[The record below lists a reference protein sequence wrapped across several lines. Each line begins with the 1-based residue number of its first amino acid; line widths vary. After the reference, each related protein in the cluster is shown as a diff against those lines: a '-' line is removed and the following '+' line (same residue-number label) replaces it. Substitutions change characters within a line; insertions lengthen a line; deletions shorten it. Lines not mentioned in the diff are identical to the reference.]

1 MLGLVDGNNF
11 FVSCER
17 VFNPRLQGKPVAVL
31 SNNDGCVVSRS
42 NEFKAL
48 NIPMGTP
55 YFQLK
60 PIVKTHGLVLLSSN
74 YELYADLS
82 RRVISALQEFAGDVI
97 QYSIDEAFIVGFP
110 VPDDQLED
118 YGKTIRKAILQW
130 LGIPTGIG
138 FAPTKTLAKIA
149 NHIGKKSPSG
159 VFVMPADTRPI
170 LERLPLDEVWGIG
183 HRLAPK
189 LQALGYRSA
198 WQLASRAPGDI
209 RDEFGVNLARTV
221 LELQGI
227 SAIPDDDPEALSQ
240 SISCSRSFGHP
251 VTAFAELAES
261 VAHYTAKSAEKLRHE
276 RQTARGL
283 NIYFQYFP
291 EYEPAVLSGGYTS
304 TTVMFPRPLDD
315 TATILKTIT
324 PHLPRLFLPKRRY
337 KKSGVVFFGL
347 EPRDKP
353 QGELFAADTPPDAS
367 RLSQTVDSINRRFGR
382 GTLFSLSEGIDRAWA
397 MKRELM
403 TPAYTTRWN
412 QLLEVK

>member
-17 VFNPRLQGKPVAVL
+17 VFNPKLQGRPVAVL

-48 NIPMGTP
+48 NIAMGTP
-55 YFQLK
+55 YFELK
-60 PIVKTHGLVLLSSN
+60 PLVKPYGLILLSSN

-82 RRVISALQEFAGDVI
+82 RRVISTLQEFASEVN
-97 QYSIDEAFIVGFP
+97 QYSIDEAFISGFP

-118 YGKTIRKAILQW
+118 YGKTIRKAVLQW

-149 NHIGKKSPSG
+149 NHIGKKTPSG
-159 VFVMPADTRPI
+159 VFVMPADPRPI
-170 LERLPLDEVWGIG
+170 LEKLPLDEVWGIG

-189 LQALGYRSA
+189 LGTRGYRNV
-198 WQLASRAPGDI
+198 WQLAYRNPGDI

-221 LELQGI
+221 LELQGTP
-227 SAIPDDDPEALSQ
+227 AIPDDDSDALSQ

-251 VTAFAELAES
+251 VTVFAELAES
-261 VAHYTAKSAEKLRHE
+261 VAHYTAKAAEKLRHE
-276 RQTARGL
+276 RQTARGI
-283 NIYFQYFP
+283 NIYFQYYP
-291 EYEPAVLSGGYTS
+291 EYAPVVLGGGYTS
-304 TTVMFPRPLDD
+304 TTVMFPHALDD
-315 TATILKTIT
+315 TASMLQAIT

-347 EPRDKP
+347 EAKDNP
-353 QGELFAADTPPDAS
+353 QGELFAPPASDS
-367 RLSQTVDSINRRFGR
+367 RLSQTVDSINKRFGR
-382 GTLFSLSEGIDRAWA
+382 GTLFSLSEGIERSWA

-412 QLLEVK
+412 QLLNVK